1 MTAMPTRVAHAI
13 MVAPVQILL
22 ILVIGLPSL
31 WVLWLSLHTT
41 SFGQAPVFVGL
52 ANYATV
58 LADPYFWHA
67 LVNTFVVVNVVVY
80 VELIAALAMAT
91 LFASGVPF
99 RRTMISIILAP
110 YAVSEVVAV
119 VIWKYMLEPDVGLIS
134 GLIALVG
141 LPELAWTTDRWS
153 ALTLVSLL
161 SIWLHLPFSFLILYS
176 ALLGVPK
183 ELYESAAI
191 DGANAWHRFTRI
203 TVPILMPAIL
213 VALMF
218 RYVFAFRLFA
228 EVWLLTGGGPAR
240 QTEVLATYLYRH
252 AFRYQEF
259 GVASAIGWLMVVGT
273 LLIAAVYLRE
283 MYKRMLAADA

>member
-1 MTAMPTRVAHAI
+1 MKAMSTRVAHAV
-13 MVAPVQILL
+13 MVAPVQLML
-22 ILVIGLPSL
+22 VLVIGLPSL

-119 VIWKYMLEPDVGLIS
+119 VIWKYMLEPDVGLVS

-191 DGANAWHRFTRI
+191 DGANAWHRFARI

-273 LLIAAVYLRE
+273 LLISAVYLRE
-283 MYKRMLAADA
+283 MYKRMLSADA

>member
-1 MTAMPTRVAHAI
+1 MTAFSTRLAHTV
-13 MVAPVQILL
+13 MVAPVQLL
-22 ILVIGLPSL
+22 LVLVIGLPSAY
-31 WVLWLSLHTT
+31 VLWLSLHTT

-80 VELIAALAMAT
+80 VELAAALAMAT
-91 LFASGVPF
+91 LFASGVPA
-99 RRTMISIILAP
+99 RRLMISIILAP
-110 YAVSEVVAV
+110 YAVSEVIAV
-119 VIWKYMLEPDVGLIS
+119 VIWKYMLEPDVGMIS
-134 GLIALVG
+134 GLIALAG

-191 DGANAWHRFTRI
+191 DGANAWDRFVRI

-259 GVASAIGWLMVVGT
+259 GVASAIGWLMVIGT
-273 LLIAAVYLRE
+273 LLISAAYLRE
-283 MYKRMLAADA
+283 MYKRMLRADA

>member
-1 MTAMPTRVAHAI
+1 MTAIPTRVAHAI
-13 MVAPVQILL
+13 MVAPVLL
-22 ILVIGLPSL
+22 LLLVVIGLPSL

-183 ELYESAAI
+183 ELYESASI
-191 DGANAWHRFTRI
+191 DGANAWHRFVKI

-273 LLIAAVYLRE
+273 LLISAVYLRE
-283 MYKRMLAADA
+283 MYKRMLSADA

>member
-1 MTAMPTRVAHAI
+1 MTAMSTRVAHAI
-13 MVAPVQILL
+13 MVAPVQLML

-41 SFGQAPVFVGL
+41 SFGQAPVFVGF

-183 ELYESAAI
+183 ELYESASI
-191 DGANAWHRFTRI
+191 DGANAWHRFVRI

-283 MYKRMLAADA
+283 MYKRMLTADA

>member
-1 MTAMPTRVAHAI
+1 MMALPTRLAHTV
-13 MVAPVQILL
+13 MVAPVQLL
-22 ILVIGLPSL
+22 LVLVIGLPSL
-31 WVLWLSLHTT
+31 YVFWLSLHTT

-80 VELIAALAMAT
+80 VELAAALAMAT
-91 LFASGVPF
+91 LFASGVPM
-99 RRTMISIILAP
+99 RRVMISIILAP
-110 YAVSEVVAV
+110 YAVSEVIAV
-119 VIWKYMLEPDVGLIS
+119 VIWKYMLEPDVGMIS

-191 DGANAWHRFTRI
+191 DGANAWDRFVRI

-259 GVASAIGWLMVVGT
+259 GVASAIGWLMVIGT
-273 LLIAAVYLRE
+273 LLISAAYLRE
-283 MYKRMLAADA
+283 MYKRMLRADA

>member
-1 MTAMPTRVAHAI
+1 MKAMSTRLAHAI
-13 MVAPVQILL
+13 MVAPVQLML
-22 ILVIGLPSL
+22 VLVIGLPSL

-119 VIWKYMLEPDVGLIS
+119 VIWKYMLEPDVGLVS

-191 DGANAWHRFTRI
+191 DGANAWHRFVKI

-273 LLIAAVYLRE
+273 LLISAVYLRE
-283 MYKRMLAADA
+283 MYKRMLSADA

>member
-1 MTAMPTRVAHAI
+1 MRTAATRLAHGVMI
-13 MVAPVQILL
+13 APVQLL
-22 ILVIGLPSL
+22 LLLLIGLPAL
-31 WVLWLSLHTT
+31 YVLCLSLHETA
-41 SFGQAPVFVGL
+41 FGRAPVFVGL
-52 ANYATV
+52 ANYHQV
-58 LADPYFWHA
+58 LTDPYFWRA
-67 LVNTFVVVNVVVY
+67 FVNTFVVVNVVVY
-80 VELIAALAMAT
+80 VELAAALGMAT
-91 LFASGVPF
+91 LFASGVPA
-99 RRTMISIILAP
+99 RRLMISIVLAP
-110 YAVSEVVAV
+110 YAVSEVIAV

-134 GLIALVG
+134 GFLALLG

-153 ALTLVSLL
+153 ALALVALL
-161 SIWLHLPFSFLILYS
+161 SIWLHLPFSFLILYT

-183 ELYESAAI
+183 ELFESAAI
-191 DGANAWHRFTRI
+191 DGATAWQRFRQI

-259 GVASAIGWLMVVGT
+259 GIASAIGWLMVIGT

-283 MYKRMLAADA
+283 MYKRMLMADA

>member
-1 MTAMPTRVAHAI
+1 MRPAATRLSHVA
-13 MVAPVQILL
+13 MVAPVQLL
-22 ILVIGLPSL
+22 LVLVIGLPSVY
-31 WVLWLSLHTT
+31 VLWLSLHETQ
-41 SFGQAPVFVGL
+41 FGQAPVFVGL

-58 LADPYFWHA
+58 LTDPYFWRA
-67 LVNTFVVVNVVVY
+67 FVNTFVVVNVVVY
-80 VELIAALAMAT
+80 VELAAALGMAT
-91 LFASGVPF
+91 LFASGVPM
-99 RRTMISIILAP
+99 RRLMISIILAP
-110 YAVSEVVAV
+110 YAVSEVIAV
-119 VIWKYMLEPDVGLIS
+119 VIWKYMLEPDVGMVS
-134 GLIALVG
+134 GLLALFG

-153 ALTLVSLL
+153 ALTLVALL

-183 ELYESAAI
+183 ELFESAAI
-191 DGANAWHRFTRI
+191 DGANAWSRFVRI

-259 GVASAIGWLMVVGT
+259 GVASAIGWLMVIGT

-283 MYKRMLAADA
+283 MYKRMLTADA

>member
-1 MTAMPTRVAHAI
+1 MPTRVAHAI
-13 MVAPVQILL
+13 MVAPVQLML
-22 ILVIGLPSL
+22 VLVIGLPSL
-31 WVLWLSLHTT
+31 WVLWLSLHMT

-80 VELIAALAMAT
+80 VELFAALAMAT

-141 LPELAWTTDRWS
+141 LPEL
-153 ALTLVSLL
+153 
-161 SIWLHLPFSFLILYS
+161 
-176 ALLGVPK
+176 
-183 ELYESAAI
+183 
-191 DGANAWHRFTRI
+191 
-203 TVPILMPAIL
+203 
-213 VALMF
+213 
-218 RYVFAFRLFA
+218 
-228 EVWLLTGGGPAR
+228 
-240 QTEVLATYLYRH
+240 
-252 AFRYQEF
+252 
-259 GVASAIGWLMVVGT
+259 
-273 LLIAAVYLRE
+273 
-283 MYKRMLAADA
+283 